1 MTDLQPLT
9 LGNSSSNSRTE
20 SSGNSSRS
28 NSRTESSGNTKKDVE
43 SDEEGTWW
51 RTEADL
57 NTCL

>member
-9 LGNSSSNSRTE
+9 LGNSS
-20 SSGNSSRS
+20 S

-57 NTCL
+57 NT